1 MIATNIGESRGML
14 TYEFG
19 DEKKLAELIQG
30 SLLQNVVASEALRKS
45 AELFRSE
52 ADRNLQMFMKTVNV
66 R

>member
-1 MIATNIGESRGML
+1 ML

-30 SLLQNVVASEALRKS
+30 SLLQNVVTSEALRKS